1 MSRSTTWLKRDW
13 KFTRCAT
20 PEALQPAC
28 DDSGWETVAVPHD
41 WAIAGPFDRE
51 NDIDRK
57 VIKGQADVEAGV
69 REITGRTG
77 GLPHTGQGWYR
88 TWVEVPATGLPRCYR
103 LECDGIMS
111 HAEVYC
117 NGRKVGGWPYGY
129 SSFALD
135 LTGFIR
141 PGEPN
146 LVAVCVN
153 NPSSSSRWYP
163 GAGIY
168 RNVRLVALDPVHI
181 DHWGIEIT
189 TPEVTDAH
197 ATVHVV
203 TRLVAGSP
211 DQETTVRTT
220 ILDPDG
226 SPVASEECSDRTAS
240 VAEQALWVETPRRW
254 SLDAPEQYTVRSEIL
269 VKGAIVDALDTR
281 FGFRTLRFDPSRG
294 MFLNDKP
301 VKMQGVCQ
309 HHDLGPLG
317 AAVNRAALK
326 RQLTLLRAMGCNA
339 IRTSHNPPDPQLP
352 ELASEMGML
361 VIDELFDE
369 WKHVKCPNGYNTLW
383 EEWAEKDVRALIRRD
398 RNHPAVIMWST
409 GNEIPEQSTDDGAR
423 ISQFLVDICHDEDP
437 TRPTTAGLNGFE
449 MAMERG
455 LAATLDIPGWNYQ
468 PHHYVH
474 AHTLLPDKPMYASET
489 ASTVSSRGEY
499 YFPAVDEIHVRRET
513 LQVNSYD
520 LSYPGWATAPD
531 VEFRAQDECDFMMG
545 EFVWTG
551 FDYLGEPTPYAEEW
565 PSRSSYFG
573 IIDLGGIPKDRFYLY
588 QSKWSDKPVLHLMP
602 HWTWPGHEGQPVP
615 VQCYTNHGAVELFVN
630 GRSMGTLSR
639 YPKGRVLQSN
649 YRFLWPAVPYEPGTL
664 KVVAYDRQ
672 GNMAGETCVRTAGE
686 PAAIDLVPDRNSLAA
701 DGDDMAFVT
710 ARIVDERGTLC
721 PRADNRIVF
730 GIEGPATVEAV
741 CNGDATSLESFKS
754 SHMKAFN
761 GMCVAYLRS
770 TGAGAGEVTLSA
782 AADRLAGSA
791 VALRAEWCSGLRRT
805 VPCEPATARDA
816 RT

>member
-1 MSRSTTWLKRDW
+1 MSRNTTWLKRDW
-13 KFTRCAT
+13 KFTRSAT
-20 PEALQPAC
+20 PDASQPAC
-28 DDSGWETVAVPHD
+28 DESGWETVEVPHD

-77 GLPHTGQGWYR
+77 GLPHMGEGWYR
-88 TWVEVPATGLPRCYR
+88 KWVDVPAAAVPRCYR

-146 LVAVCVN
+146 LIAVYIN

-168 RNVRLVALDPVHI
+168 RNVRLVTLDPVHI
-181 DHWGIEIT
+181 AHWGVELT
-189 TPEVTDAH
+189 TPEVMDTH
-197 ATVHVV
+197 GTVRVL
-203 TRLVAGSP
+203 TRLVANSP
-211 DQETTVRTT
+211 YTGITVRTT
-220 ILDPDG
+220 VLDPDD
-226 SPVASEECSDRTAS
+226 SPVASEACDAIQSS
-240 VAEQALWVETPRRW
+240 VVVQVLKVQSPRRW
-254 SLDAPEQYTVRSEIL
+254 SLENPEQYTVRSEVMVQGSL
-269 VKGAIVDALDTR
+269 VDSLDTR
-281 FGFRTLRFDPSRG
+281 FGFRTLRFDPNRG

-301 VKMQGVCQ
+301 VKMKGVCQ

-326 RQLTLLRAMGCNA
+326 RQLAILKEMGCNA
-339 IRTSHNPPDPQLP
+339 IRTSHNPPAPELP

-361 VIDELFDE
+361 IIDEMFDE
-369 WKHVKCPNGYNTLW
+369 WKYVKCPNGYNTLW
-383 EEWAEKDVRALIRRD
+383 EEWAEKDARALIKRD

-409 GNEIPEQSTDDGAR
+409 GNEIPEQSKDDGAQ

-449 MAMERG
+449 MAIKKG

-474 AHTLLPDKPMYASET
+474 AHTLLPGKPMYASET

-531 VEFRAQDECDFMMG
+531 VEFKAQDECDFMMG

-588 QSKWSDKPVLHLMP
+588 QSKWSSKPVLHLMP
-602 HWTWPGHEGQPVP
+602 HWTWPGHEGNPVS
-615 VQCYTNHGAVELFVN
+615 VQCYANHSRVELFVN
-630 GRSMGTLSR
+630 GKSMGMLGR

-649 YRFLWPAVPYEPGTL
+649 YRFLWPAVPYEPGEL
-664 KVVAYDRQ
+664 KVIAYDQQ
-672 GNMAGETCVRTAGE
+672 GNIVGETCVRTAGE
-686 PAAIDLVPDRNSLAA
+686 PAAIELVSDRSSMAA
-701 DGDDMAFVT
+701 DGEDMAFVT
-710 ARIVDERGTLC
+710 ARIVDKHGNLC
-721 PRADNRIVF
+721 PSAGNSVVF
-730 GIEGPATVEAV
+730 NIEGPASVDAV
-741 CNGDATSLESFKS
+741 CNGDATSLESFKRS
-754 SHMKAFN
+754 QIKAFN
-761 GMCVAYLRS
+761 GMCIAYLRS
-770 TGAGAGEVTLSA
+770 TGGVGNVMLSASSEGVAEGTVTLSA
-782 AADRLAGSA
+782 GR
-791 VALRAEWCSGLRRT
+791 
-805 VPCEPATARDA
+805 
-816 RT
+816 